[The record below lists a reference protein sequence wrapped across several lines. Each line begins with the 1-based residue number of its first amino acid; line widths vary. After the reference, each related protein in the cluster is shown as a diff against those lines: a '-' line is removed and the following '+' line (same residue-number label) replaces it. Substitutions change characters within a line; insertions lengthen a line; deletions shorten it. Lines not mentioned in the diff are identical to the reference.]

1 MKRDWPYWNDSFV
14 LASLA
19 VLTLALHHSA
29 LSGSWRWD
37 DGLHL
42 LHTTQYSWT
51 AVFLDPEV
59 LLSVSGNQFAPW
71 NLFLY
76 HVNGVL
82 FGADVRL
89 YYAHHLISLWA
100 AAAALYALLR
110 QWLPASRAWLAPGLL
125 LIGAPTFQMAQ
136 QLMVGHYLD
145 GLVFAS
151 LGLLMQVRAVKA
163 YEASRGKTMVLS
175 CAGALLY
182 GLACLCKEIYV
193 PWVLMWVVVSW
204 VLMRSARNVV
214 ICAAP
219 VLLMAL
225 AYTIARLLLFSGAG
239 RYYGG
244 GSGSWEPAQ
253 LFQSMAAIPG
263 ALVGEGMRGI
273 APLVV
278 VVLAFFAGVLS
289 SGAHSRL
296 LVCAAALIATLTP
309 LVFLASSNPPWE
321 LHARYVWAPWLLICL
336 VWAMPWRKSLQHLQ
350 WIACLFFVIFV
361 SWQATVLR
369 AGDQQLEAM
378 FDAHSRMLL
387 QPPEGVTYW
396 VPAEFNSP
404 VYLTFV
410 TYAAR
415 EALRRKGYAAGEPLK
430 IVRTVPS
437 TPEEQAV
444 AHAWNRECECFKPL
458 LGLAPAEREAAL
470 NRLHAEKGMLMPG
483 AHPMADVYAG
493 PTPEMVIEGN
503 RLQVSGSMM
512 SEGAGHVLMLAN
524 WFPSRLIASSV
535 TRETSPNNTTAQIVR
550 FKILF
555 ESADPIGAFELKK
568 NLCVLTQS
576 QFHPYTYVV
585 LDAAAPSTACRT
597 LLTPLALRWP
607 AVVQN

>member
-1 MKRDWPYWNDSFV
+1 MKRDWPYWSDFFA

-19 VLTLALHHSA
+19 LLTIALHHSA

-51 AVFLDPEV
+51 ALFLDPEV

-76 HVNGVL
+76 YVNGAL
-82 FGADVRL
+82 FGADARL

-151 LGLLMQVRAVKA
+151 LGLLMQVRGVKA
-163 YEASRGKTMVLS
+163 YGASRGKTLILS

-193 PWVLMWVVVSW
+193 PWVLMWLVVSW
-204 VLMRSARNVV
+204 VLMRSARNVAV
-214 ICAAP
+214 CTAP
-219 VLLMAL
+219 VLLVAL
-225 AYTIARLLLFSGAG
+225 AYTIARLLLFGDAG
-239 RYYGG
+239 GYYGG
-244 GSGSWEPAQ
+244 GSGSWEPAR

-263 ALVGEGMRGI
+263 ALLGEGMRSI
-273 APLVV
+273 APLFV
-278 VVLAFFAGVLS
+278 VVLAFFAGTLA
-289 SGAHSRL
+289 SGTHVRL
-296 LVCAAALIATLTP
+296 MVCAAALIATLTP

-321 LHARYVWAPWLLICL
+321 LHARYVWAPWLLMCL
-336 VWAMPWRKSLQHLQ
+336 IWAMPWSKSLQRLQ

-361 SWQATVLR
+361 VWQATILR
-369 AGDQQLEAM
+369 EGDQQREAM

-387 QPPEGVTYW
+387 QPPEGVRYW

-404 VYLTFV
+404 VYLTFA

-415 EALRRKGYAAGEPLK
+415 EALHRKGHVEGEPLE
-430 IVRTVPS
+430 VLRTIPS
-437 TPEEQAV
+437 TPEEHAV
-444 AHAWNRECECFKPL
+444 AQAWDRECHCFKPL
-458 LGLAPAEREAAL
+458 LTLAPAERDAAL
-470 NRLHAEKGMLMPG
+470 NRLHAERGMLMPG
-483 AHPMADVYAG
+483 AHPMADVYTG
-493 PTPEMVIEGN
+493 PTPEMVLDGN
-503 RLQVSGSMM
+503 RLQVSGSIM
-512 SEGAGHVLMLAN
+512 SEGPGNVLMLAN
-524 WFPSRLIASSV
+524 WFPSRLIASSII
-535 TRETSPNNTTAQIVR
+535 REAELDNSNSQTVR

-555 ESADPIGAFELKK
+555 ESTDPASASELKK

-576 QFHPYTYVV
+576 QSHPYTYIL
-585 LDAAAPSTACRT
+585 LDAAAPSTACRI
-597 LLTPLALRWP
+597 LLTPLALRRP
-607 AVVQN
+607 AAVQH